1 MPKIKK
7 NKNRG
12 AAIST
17 ASLPDIIF
25 MLLFFFMVTTVMR
38 ETELQ
43 VEVEQPT
50 ATEVVKL
57 ENRALVDY
65 IYVGT
70 PIDKTKGSVPRIQ
83 LNGQLATVEQIQ
95 AWKQLQIKERG
106 ANKQDLV
113 ITALKVDKDAE
124 MGLVS
129 DIKLELRAANALKI
143 CYSTAEAL
151 VAEL

>member
-43 VEVEQPT
+43 VEIEQPA
-50 ATEVVKL
+50 ATEVIKL
-57 ENRALVDY
+57 ENRSLVDY

-70 PIDKTKGSVPRIQ
+70 PIDRTKGSVPRIQ
-83 LNGQLATVEQIQ
+83 LNGQLATIAEIQ
-95 AWKQLQIKERG
+95 AWKQLQITERG
-106 ANKQDLV
+106 ANKQDMV
-113 ITALKVDKDAE
+113 VTALKVDKDAE
-124 MGLVS
+124 MGMIS
-129 DIKLELRAANALKI
+129 DIKMELREANALKI
-143 CYSTAEAL
+143 CYSTTEAM